1 MASFSEASR
10 RPPACVRGERPSL
23 TALIALA
30 LVMTATLIA
39 IGLLR

>member
-10 RPPACVRGERPSL
+10 RPPAHVCGKRPSL

-30 LVMTATLIA
+30 LLVSAPLIA
-39 IGLLR
+39 IGLVR

>member
-10 RPPACVRGERPSL
+10 RPPARVRGKRPSL

-30 LVMTATLIA
+30 LLVSALLIA
-39 IGLLR
+39 IGLVR